1 MNKIIK
7 YWKTLA
13 WSVFML
19 VVFLLPA
26 DNLSK
31 DPLIPWLDKAIH
43 MIMFAVFTWFLVW
56 DRVGIRSLKRPAF
69 RNYITALILAFLFG
83 SSIELLQEASR
94 LGRSAELSDVIYDIA
109 GSLVSVGIMAILYRT
124 RKISFP
130 KA

>member
-19 VVFLLPA
+19 FVFLLPA

-31 DPLIPWLDKAIH
+31 APSIPCLDKIVH
-43 MIMFAVFTWFLVW
+43 IIMFAVFTWLLVW
-56 DRVGIRSLKRPAF
+56 DRARIRTLKRPVF
-69 RNYITALILAFLFG
+69 RNYITAIIMAFLFG
-83 SSIELLQEASR
+83 SAIELLQEASCS
-94 LGRSAELSDVIYDIA
+94 GRSAELSDVICDIT
-109 GSLVSVGIMAILYRT
+109 GSLVSVGIMLILYRI
-124 RKISFP
+124 RKTSLP